1 MKKKNNAALSS
12 RFEFFENSKHIYR
25 TSTVSSVLIHTGWMD
40 AMYLQSYVPLLLFCI
55 LRHHLLPSFF
65 SSSFSDVSHLFA
77 SAHPKL
83 HVKNDFL
90 RFVWLC
96 VSYRGPTVRFKIDPH
111 WILCHTKSK
120 IASFSYYIWR
130 NEGFLEAC
138 GTFIEHLCA
147 IFPIFSIFFF
157 SFRSSQMII
166 VKLAFWLFE

>member
-1 MKKKNNAALSS
+1 MKKKTTLRCRLVLS
-12 RFEFFENSKHIYR
+12 FSKIANTFTAHPQCLPYW
-25 TSTVSSVLIHTGWMD
+25 STLDGWMQCTCSRMFHYYFS
-40 AMYLQSYVPLLLFCI
+40 ASSATIYCHRFL
-55 LRHHLLPSFF
+55 